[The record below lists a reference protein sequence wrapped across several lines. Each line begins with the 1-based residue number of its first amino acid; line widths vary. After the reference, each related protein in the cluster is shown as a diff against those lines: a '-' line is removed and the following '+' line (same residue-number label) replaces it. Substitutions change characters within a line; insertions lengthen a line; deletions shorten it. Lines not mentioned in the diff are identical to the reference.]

1 MNENCSVKILIFLR
15 ELSFFKLGDQQLR
28 KNLYLKVKERW

>member
-1 MNENCSVKILIFLR
+1 MNENCSVKILIFLQ
-15 ELSFFKLGDQQLR
+15 ELSSFKLGDQQLR